1 MMMPIKPSICLA
13 LVTTFLF
20 TFVQAEAAPI
30 TGRAVKTW
38 IEDAKALDQKP
49 TEVRSYNTGKLHGY
63 LSGLAD
69 AMALTR
75 AFCPPNGLPHK
86 DLLMMVEK
94 YLEHDY
100 ANRDVPA
107 TPRIMQLFRQTYPC
121 ATGNQKNASPKK
133 EQDT

>member
-1 MMMPIKPSICLA
+1 MAIFIKPHVCLVLVATFLLA
-13 LVTTFLF
+13 LAPV
-20 TFVQAEAAPI
+20 EAAPI
-30 TGRAVKTW
+30 TGRTVKTW

-49 TEVRSYNTGKLHGY
+49 TDARSYNTGKLHGY

-75 AFCPPNGLPHK
+75 AFCPPNGLAHK
-86 DLLMMVEK
+86 DLLIIVEK

-100 ANRDVPA
+100 TNRDAPA
-107 TPRIMQLFRQTYPC
+107 TPRIMQLLRQTYPC
-121 ATGNQKNASPKK
+121 STGNQKKGSPKK